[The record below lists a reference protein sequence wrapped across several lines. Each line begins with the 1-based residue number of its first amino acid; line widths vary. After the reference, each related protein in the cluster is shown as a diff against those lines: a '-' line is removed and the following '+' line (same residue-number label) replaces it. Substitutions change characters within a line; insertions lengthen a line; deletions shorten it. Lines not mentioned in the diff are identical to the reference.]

1 MNKKLNRILG
11 KIFILGTAFMWFSC
25 DSESVSSPSSE
36 PVPSSSSNPAPSSSE
51 TSAPTSSSE
60 TPVPNSSSETPAS
73 SSSGA
78 SKAFINIEEE
88 LLKLKRP
95 DTTGLRGTCTTE
107 YDACMRSIL
116 SDRYSEYVSYI
127 GRSGNIDASFI
138 AEKKINEFLESPNGA
153 SLSENIKNCYKGAT
167 YLINTGA
174 LDYGV
179 VPCHASI
186 EIEKEIGKNDSC
198 EVTIDDSYINNL
210 LKEDENHRL
219 DFQDALKKV
228 NDEIARCN
236 SLE

>member
-1 MNKKLNRILG
+1 MNKRINRLLG
-11 KIFILGTAFMWFSC
+11 KFFILGTAFMWFSC
-25 DSESVSSPSSE
+25 DSTSTSAEGIAAPQAGNN
-36 PVPSSSSNPAPSSSE
+36 PASSSSE
-51 TSAPTSSSE
+51 
-60 TPVPNSSSETPAS
+60 PVPNSSSETPVS
-73 SSSGA
+73 SSSKPIT
-78 SKAFINIEEE
+78 SSSDTTKAFINIEEE
-88 LLKLKRP
+88 LSKLKRP

-127 GRSGNIDASFI
+127 GRSGNIDASKI
-138 AEKKINEFLESPNGA
+138 AEEKINEFLESPNGA